1 METHDIV
8 KGTDWGLEVRV
19 MAGDG
24 HGKPIR
30 LTVAHDAPIGSGSL
44 TVKPDHPAL
53 ASGDKLL
60 LGEDVVLTLDGA
72 CAAGSPTLPVEDT
85 AIAIDSGAVLAKIQ
99 DISAYTMQAEA
110 LASRG
115 DATPVIAAG
124 SFTVTPATQT
134 GADRGKVTVTCAA
147 AVTALLTVGSYYLAL
162 WRQDSGNKRPVYEAT
177 LRVTEAGFLS

>member
-1 METHDIV
+1 MV

-30 LTVAHDAPIGSGSL
+30 LTVAHDAPAVSGSL

-72 CAAGSPTLPVEDT
+72 CAAGSPTLPVDDT
-85 AIAIDSGAVLAKIQ
+85 AIAIDTGTQLAKIQ
-99 DISAYTMQAEA
+99 DLTGYTLQAEA
-110 LASRG
+110 LSNRG

-124 SFTVTPATQT
+124 SFTVTLATQT
-134 GADRGKVTVTCAA
+134 LLDRGKVTVTCAA
-147 AVTALLTVGSYYLAL
+147 AVTALLTAGSYFFCL

-177 LRVTEAGFLS
+177 LRVTEAGFT